1 MKKKVVIALI
11 LLVILSTYKPQ
22 KLFLS
27 SKFKIEQIKIENN
40 SILKERDIKKN
51 LAHLYDKNIFI
62 IDTQNIQNIL
72 KKNTFIESFEIKK
85 IYPNI
90 IIIKI
95 YEKKPIAILEY
106 KKKKFYI
113 NQKIDLIDFIDLEKY
128 RELPIVSGNK
138 DYFKLLYTDL
148 KKIDF
153 PLDIIK
159 KYYLYDSKRWDIEIA
174 NKIIIKLPVENY
186 IKSLKNFMYLMN
198 EKNFDEFKL
207 FDYRINKQLILK

>member
-51 LAHLYDKNIFI
+51 LAYLYDKNIFI

-72 KKNTFIESFEIKK
+72 TKNTFIESFEIKK

-90 IIIKI
+90 IIVKI

-138 DYFKLLYTDL
+138 DYFKLLYTNL
-148 KKIDF
+148 KKINF

-159 KYYLYDSKRWDIEIA
+159 KYYLQDSKRWDLEVV
-174 NKIIIKLPVENY
+174 NKKIIKLPAENY
-186 IKSLKNFMYLMN
+186 IKSLENFMYLMN
-198 EKNFDEFKL
+198 EKNFEEFKL
-207 FDYRINKQLILK
+207 FDYRINNQLILK

>member
-1 MKKKVVIALI
+1 MKKKIVIALI
-11 LLVILSTYKPQ
+11 LLIILSTYKPE

-51 LAHLYDKNIFI
+51 LAHLYEKNIFI
-62 IDTQNIQNIL
+62 IDTQNILNIL

-85 IYPNI
+85 IYPNK

-106 KKKKFYI
+106 KKQKFYI
-113 NQKIDLIDFIDLEKY
+113 NQKIDLIDFVDLEEY
-128 RELPIVSGNK
+128 RELPIVFGNK
-138 DYFKLLYTDL
+138 DYFKLLYTNL

-153 PLDIIK
+153 TLNIIK
-159 KYYLYDSKRWDIEIA
+159 KYYLYESKRWDLEVV

-186 IKSLKNFMYLMN
+186 IKSLKNFMYVMN
-198 EKNFDEFKL
+198 EKNFEEFKL
-207 FDYRINKQLILK
+207 FDYRVNNQLILK

>member
-1 MKKKVVIALI
+1 MKKKIVIALI

-27 SKFKIEQIKIENN
+27 TKFKIEQIKIENN
-40 SILKERDIKKN
+40 SIVKESDIKKN
-51 LAHLYDKNIFI
+51 LAHIYDKNIFI
-62 IDTQNIQNIL
+62 IDTQNILNIL

-85 IYPNI
+85 IYPNK

-106 KKKKFYI
+106 KKQKFYI
-113 NQKIDLIDFIDLEKY
+113 NQKIDLIDFVDLEEY
-128 RELPIVSGNK
+128 RELPIVFGNK
-138 DYFKLLYTDL
+138 DYFKLLYTNL

-159 KYYLYDSKRWDIEIA
+159 KYYLYESKRWDLEVV

-198 EKNFDEFKL
+198 EKNFEEFKL
-207 FDYRINKQLILK
+207 FDYRINNQLILK

>member
-1 MKKKVVIALI
+1 MKKKIVIALI
-11 LLVILSTYKPQ
+11 LLIMLSTYKPE

-51 LAHLYDKNIFI
+51 LAHLYEKNIFI
-62 IDTQNIQNIL
+62 IDTQNILNIL

-85 IYPNI
+85 IYPNK

-106 KKKKFYI
+106 KKQKFYI
-113 NQKIDLIDFIDLEKY
+113 NQKIDLIDFVDLEEY
-128 RELPIVSGNK
+128 RELPIVFGNK
-138 DYFKLLYTDL
+138 DYFKLLYTNL

-159 KYYLYDSKRWDIEIA
+159 KYHLHESKRWDLEIE
-174 NKIIIKLPVENY
+174 NKIIIRLPVENY

-198 EKNFDEFKL
+198 EKNFEEFKL
-207 FDYRINKQLILK
+207 FDYRINNQLILK

>member
-1 MKKKVVIALI
+1 MKKKIVIALI
-11 LLVILSTYKPQ
+11 LLIILSTYKPE

-51 LAHLYDKNIFI
+51 LAHLYEKNIFI
-62 IDTQNIQNIL
+62 IDYQNILNIL

-85 IYPNI
+85 IYPNK

-106 KKKKFYI
+106 KKQKFYI
-113 NQKIDLIDFIDLEKY
+113 NQKIDLIDFVDLEEY
-128 RELPIVSGNK
+128 RELPIVFGNK
-138 DYFKLLYTDL
+138 DYFKLLYTNL

-153 PLDIIK
+153 TLNIIK
-159 KYYLYDSKRWDIEIA
+159 KYYLYESKRWDLEVV

-198 EKNFDEFKL
+198 EKNFEEFKL
-207 FDYRINKQLILK
+207 FDYRINNQLILK

>member
-1 MKKKVVIALI
+1 MKKKIVIALI
-11 LLVILSTYKPQ
+11 LLIILSTYKPE

-27 SKFKIEQIKIENN
+27 SKFKIKQIKIENN

-51 LAHLYDKNIFI
+51 LAHLYEKNIFI
-62 IDTQNIQNIL
+62 IDTQNILNIL

-85 IYPNI
+85 IYPNK

-106 KKKKFYI
+106 KKQKFYI
-113 NQKIDLIDFIDLEKY
+113 NQKIDLIDFVDLEEY
-128 RELPIVSGNK
+128 RELPIVFGNK
-138 DYFKLLYTDL
+138 DYFKLLYTNL

-159 KYYLYDSKRWDIEIA
+159 KYYLYESKRLDIEVS

-186 IKSLKNFMYLMN
+186 IKSLKNFMHLMSK
-198 EKNFDEFKL
+198 KNYEEFKL
-207 FDYRINKQLILK
+207 FDYRINNQLILK

>member
-1 MKKKVVIALI
+1 MKKKIVIALI
-11 LLVILSTYKPQ
+11 LLIILSTYKPE

-51 LAHLYDKNIFI
+51 LAHLYEKNIFI
-62 IDTQNIQNIL
+62 IDNQNILNIL

-85 IYPNI
+85 IYPNK

-106 KKKKFYI
+106 KKQKFYI
-113 NQKIDLIDFIDLEKY
+113 NQKIDLIDFVDLEEY
-128 RELPIVSGNK
+128 RELPIVFGNK

-159 KYYLYDSKRWDIEIA
+159 KYYLQDSKRWDLEVS

-198 EKNFDEFKL
+198 EKNFEEFKL
-207 FDYRINKQLILK
+207 FDYRINNQLILK

>member
-1 MKKKVVIALI
+1 MKKKIVIALI
-11 LLVILSTYKPQ
+11 LLIILSTYKPE

-51 LAHLYDKNIFI
+51 LAHLYEKNIFI
-62 IDTQNIQNIL
+62 IDTQNILNIL

-85 IYPNI
+85 IYPNK

-106 KKKKFYI
+106 KKQKFYI
-113 NQKIDLIDFIDLEKY
+113 NQKIDLIDFVDLEEY
-128 RELPIVSGNK
+128 RELPIVFGNK
-138 DYFKLLYTDL
+138 DYFKLLYTNL

-159 KYYLYDSKRWDIEIA
+159 KYYLYESKRWDLEVV

-198 EKNFDEFKL
+198 EKNFEEFKL
-207 FDYRINKQLILK
+207 FDYRINNQLILK

>member
-1 MKKKVVIALI
+1 MKKKIVIALI

-40 SILKERDIKKN
+40 SIVKESDIKKN
-51 LAHLYDKNIFI
+51 LAHIYDKNIFI

-113 NQKIDLIDFIDLEKY
+113 NQKIDLIDFVDLEEY
-128 RELPIVSGNK
+128 RELPIVIGNK
-138 DYFKLLYTDL
+138 D
-148 KKIDF
+148 
-153 PLDIIK
+153 
-159 KYYLYDSKRWDIEIA
+159 
-174 NKIIIKLPVENY
+174 
-186 IKSLKNFMYLMN
+186 
-198 EKNFDEFKL
+198 
-207 FDYRINKQLILK
+207 

>member
-1 MKKKVVIALI
+1 MKKKIVIALI
-11 LLVILSTYKPQ
+11 LLIILSTYKPE

-51 LAHLYDKNIFI
+51 LAHLYEKNIFI
-62 IDTQNIQNIL
+62 IDYQNILNIL

-85 IYPNI
+85 IYPNK

-106 KKKKFYI
+106 KKQKFYI
-113 NQKIDLIDFIDLEKY
+113 NQKIDLIDFVDLEEY
-128 RELPIVSGNK
+128 RELPIVFGNK
-138 DYFKLLYTDL
+138 DYFKLLYTNL

-159 KYYLYDSKRWDIEIA
+159 KYYLYESKRWDLEVV

-198 EKNFDEFKL
+198 EKNFEEFKL
-207 FDYRINKQLILK
+207 FDYRINNQLILK

>member
-1 MKKKVVIALI
+1 MKKKIVIALI
-11 LLVILSTYKPQ
+11 LLIILSTYKPE

-51 LAHLYDKNIFI
+51 LAHLYEKNIFI
-62 IDTQNIQNIL
+62 IDYQNILNIL

-85 IYPNI
+85 IYPNK

-106 KKKKFYI
+106 KKQKFYI
-113 NQKIDLIDFIDLEKY
+113 NQKIDLIEFIDLENY
-128 RELPIVSGNK
+128 RELPIVFGNK
-138 DYFKLLYTDL
+138 DYFKLLYTNL

-159 KYYLYDSKRWDIEIA
+159 KYYLQDSKRWDLEVS

-198 EKNFDEFKL
+198 EKNFEEFKL
-207 FDYRINKQLILK
+207 FDYRINNQLILK

>member
-1 MKKKVVIALI
+1 MKKKIVIALI
-11 LLVILSTYKPQ
+11 LLIILSTYKPE

-27 SKFKIEQIKIENN
+27 SKFKIKQIKIENN

-51 LAHLYDKNIFI
+51 LAHLYEKNIFI
-62 IDTQNIQNIL
+62 IDTQNILNIL

-85 IYPNI
+85 IYPNK

-106 KKKKFYI
+106 KKQKFYI
-113 NQKIDLIDFIDLEKY
+113 NQKIDLIDFIDLENF
-128 RELPIVSGNK
+128 RELPIVFGNK

-159 KYYLYDSKRWDIEIA
+159 KYYLQDSKRWDLEVS

-198 EKNFDEFKL
+198 EKNFEEFKL
-207 FDYRINKQLILK
+207 FDYRINNQLILK

>member
-1 MKKKVVIALI
+1 MKKKIVIALI
-11 LLVILSTYKPQ
+11 LLIILSTYKPE

-51 LAHLYDKNIFI
+51 LAHLYEKNIFI
-62 IDTQNIQNIL
+62 IDNQNNLNIL

-85 IYPNI
+85 IYPNK

-106 KKKKFYI
+106 KKQKFYI
-113 NQKIDLIDFIDLEKY
+113 NQKIDLIDFVDLEEY
-128 RELPIVSGNK
+128 RELPIVFGNK
-138 DYFKLLYTDL
+138 DYFKLLYTNL

-159 KYYLYDSKRWDIEIA
+159 KYYLYESKRWDLEVV

-198 EKNFDEFKL
+198 EKNFEEFKL
-207 FDYRINKQLILK
+207 FDYRVNNQLILK

>member
-1 MKKKVVIALI
+1 MKKKIVIALI
-11 LLVILSTYKPQ
+11 LLIILSTYKPE

-40 SILKERDIKKN
+40 SIVKESDIKKN
-51 LAHLYDKNIFI
+51 IAHIYDKNIFI

-85 IYPNI
+85 IYPNK

-106 KKKKFYI
+106 KKQKFYI
-113 NQKIDLIDFIDLEKY
+113 NQKIDLIDFVDLEEY
-128 RELPIVSGNK
+128 RELPIVFGNK
-138 DYFKLLYTDL
+138 DYFKLLYTNL
-148 KKIDF
+148 KKINF

-159 KYYLYDSKRWDIEIA
+159 KYYLQDSKRWDLEVV
-174 NKIIIKLPVENY
+174 NKKIIKLPAENY
-186 IKSLKNFMYLMN
+186 IKSLENFMYLMN
-198 EKNFDEFKL
+198 EKNFEEFKL
-207 FDYRINKQLILK
+207 FDYRINNQLILK

>member
-1 MKKKVVIALI
+1 MKKKIVIALI
-11 LLVILSTYKPQ
+11 LLIILSTYKPE

-51 LAHLYDKNIFI
+51 LAHLYEKNIFI
-62 IDTQNIQNIL
+62 IDTQNILNIL

-85 IYPNI
+85 IYPNK

-106 KKKKFYI
+106 KKQKFYI
-113 NQKIDLIDFIDLEKY
+113 NQKIDLIDFVELEEY
-128 RELPIVSGNK
+128 RELPIVFGNK
-138 DYFKLLYTDL
+138 DYFKLLYTNL

-159 KYYLYDSKRWDIEIA
+159 KYYLYESKRWDLEVV

-198 EKNFDEFKL
+198 EKNFEEFKL
-207 FDYRINKQLILK
+207 FDYRINNQLILK

>member
-1 MKKKVVIALI
+1 MKKKIVIALI
-11 LLVILSTYKPQ
+11 LLIILSTYKPE

-27 SKFKIEQIKIENN
+27 SKFKIKQIKIENN

-51 LAHLYDKNIFI
+51 LAHLYEKNIFI
-62 IDTQNIQNIL
+62 IDTQNILNIL

-85 IYPNI
+85 IYPNK

-106 KKKKFYI
+106 KKQKFYI
-113 NQKIDLIDFIDLEKY
+113 NQKIDLIDFVDLEEY
-128 RELPIVSGNK
+128 RELPIVFGNK
-138 DYFKLLYTDL
+138 DYFKLLYTNL

-159 KYYLYDSKRWDIEIA
+159 KYYLYESKRWDLEVV

-198 EKNFDEFKL
+198 EKNFEEFKL
-207 FDYRINKQLILK
+207 FDYRINNQLILK

>member
-1 MKKKVVIALI
+1 MKKKIVIALI
-11 LLVILSTYKPQ
+11 LLVILSTYKPE

-27 SKFKIEQIKIENN
+27 YKFKIEQIKIENN

-51 LAHLYDKNIFI
+51 LAHLYEKNIFI
-62 IDTQNIQNIL
+62 IDNQNILNIL

-85 IYPNI
+85 IYPNK

-113 NQKIDLIDFIDLEKY
+113 NQKIDLIDFVDLENF
-128 RELPIVSGNK
+128 RELPIVFGNK

>member
-1 MKKKVVIALI
+1 MKKKIVIALI
-11 LLVILSTYKPQ
+11 LLLILSTYKPQ

-27 SKFKIEQIKIENN
+27 SKFKIEQIKIKNN
-40 SILKERDIKKN
+40 SIIKERDIKKN

-113 NQKIDLIDFIDLEKY
+113 NQKIDLIDFIDLENY
-128 RELPIVSGNK
+128 RELPIVFGNK

-198 EKNFDEFKL
+198 EKNFEEFKL
-207 FDYRINKQLILK
+207 FDYRINNQLILK

>member
-1 MKKKVVIALI
+1 MKKKIVIALI
-11 LLVILSTYKPQ
+11 LLIILSTYKPE

-51 LAHLYDKNIFI
+51 LAHLYEKNIFI
-62 IDTQNIQNIL
+62 IDNQNNLNIL

-85 IYPNI
+85 IYPNK

-106 KKKKFYI
+106 KKQKFYI
-113 NQKIDLIDFIDLEKY
+113 NQKIDLIDFVELEEY
-128 RELPIVSGNK
+128 RELPIVFGNK
-138 DYFKLLYTDL
+138 DYFKLLYTNL
-148 KKIDF
+148 KKINF

-159 KYYLYDSKRWDIEIA
+159 KYYLHESKRWDLEVV

-198 EKNFDEFKL
+198 EKNFEEFKL
-207 FDYRINKQLILK
+207 FDYRVNNQLILK

>member
-1 MKKKVVIALI
+1 MKKKIVIALI
-11 LLVILSTYKPQ
+11 LLIILSTYKPE

-51 LAHLYDKNIFI
+51 LAHLYEKNIFI
-62 IDTQNIQNIL
+62 IDNQNILNIL

-106 KKKKFYI
+106 KKQKFYI
-113 NQKIDLIDFIDLEKY
+113 NQKIDLIEFIDLENY
-128 RELPIVSGNK
+128 RELPIVFGNK

-159 KYYLYDSKRWDIEIA
+159 KYYLQDSKRWDLEVS

-198 EKNFDEFKL
+198 EKNFEEFKL
-207 FDYRINKQLILK
+207 FDYRINNQLILK